1 MVTGTTLGAM
11 SSVDLLLTLQL
22 GILLLAAL
30 AVAVG
35 RAGAD
40 EDGRDGAEL

>member
-1 MVTGTTLGAM
+1 M
-11 SSVDLLLTLQL
+11 SSADLLLTVQL
-22 GILLLAAL
+22 GILLLVAI